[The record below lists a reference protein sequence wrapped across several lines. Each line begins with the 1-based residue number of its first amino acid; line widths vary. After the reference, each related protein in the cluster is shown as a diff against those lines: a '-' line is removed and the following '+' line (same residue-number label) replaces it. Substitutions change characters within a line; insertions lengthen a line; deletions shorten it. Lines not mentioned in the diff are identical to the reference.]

1 MEELPQDGRRML
13 EEIVAR
19 YAQGH
24 GLQPT
29 EILWEDIGDE
39 CFLVVRTEQHAVRI
53 PFSSDEI
60 EALAEEEVAR
70 SARHK
75 IRDKFAGLS
84 I

>member
-1 MEELPQDGRRML
+1 MTEPLDGRKML
-13 EEIVAR
+13 EEIATR
-19 YAQGH
+19 YARGH
-24 GLQPT
+24 GLQAR
-29 EILWEDIGDE
+29 EILWEEIGDQ
-39 CFLVVRTEQHAVRI
+39 CFMVVRTIRQTVRI

-60 EALAEEEVAR
+60 EALIEEEDVR

>member
-1 MEELPQDGRRML
+1 MDEPLQDSRQVL
-13 EEIVAR
+13 EEMATRSAR
-19 YAQGH
+19 GH
-24 GLQPT
+24 GL
-29 EILWEDIGDE
+29 EIKEMLWEAIGDE
-39 CFLVVRTEQHAVRI
+39 CFLVVRTDQHAVRI

-60 EALAEEEVAR
+60 AAMAEESVAR

>member
-1 MEELPQDGRRML
+1 MDLQQQGRQRL
-13 EEIVAR
+13 EEIAGR

-24 GLQPT
+24 GLAGM
-29 EILWEDIGDE
+29 EMAWEEIGDE
-39 CFLVVRTEQHAVRI
+39 CFLVVRTAQHAVRI

-60 EALAEEEVAR
+60 EALDEEAVAR

-75 IRDKFAGLS
+75 IRDKFAGLT